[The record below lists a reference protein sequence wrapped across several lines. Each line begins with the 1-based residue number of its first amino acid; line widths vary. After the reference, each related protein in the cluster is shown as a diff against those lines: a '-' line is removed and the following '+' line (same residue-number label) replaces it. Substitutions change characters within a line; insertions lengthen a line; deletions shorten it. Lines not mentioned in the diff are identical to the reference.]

1 MKITYILGVRVTLCI
16 KKLFGYVIQT
26 VRFTNILGYIKDANW
41 YSIYQF
47 YINSSGSQNPD
58 SIFKLLINRVYF
70 RVSYYRYSIL
80 LALGLGITGCAATS
94 GLQTY
99 DLPDQGSYKTN
110 QGAELNVIQLTQDN
124 ISSIGQLPISNF
136 SGIQAL
142 FNKKPSVYRLNYG
155 DVLSIQLW
163 AYPEIT
169 PPIQD
174 TVNTRSVGYP
184 IDPNGNV
191 QLPLIGSVKI
201 AGKTLSEAHTF
212 LRNQF
217 SRYLKN
223 PDVIVRVL
231 SFEAKR
237 YYVNGQVLRSGQ
249 YTISDLPISLYTA
262 LGQAGGIDTK
272 TGDTTNIQLI
282 RNGHTYNLNTI
293 QLEKQGLSLHNLLV
307 QADDTIFVNTKQEQ
321 KLYVMGESN
330 KSQAI
335 NLRDQGMSLS
345 DVLGESEGINP
356 YSASAA
362 RIYVMRTD
370 LNTKQSTIYHLN
382 LSSLGNLALANQF
395 NMKRNDIVYID
406 ATGLTRWQ
414 RVVNQIIPFSSTL
427 YTLDQLGK

>member
-1 MKITYILGVRVTLCI
+1 M
-16 KKLFGYVIQT
+16 
-26 VRFTNILGYIKDANW
+26 N
-41 YSIYQF
+41 
-47 YINSSGSQNPD
+47 
-58 SIFKLLINRVYF
+58 
-70 RVSYYRYSIL
+70 YYRYSIL
-80 LALGLGITGCAATS
+80 LALSLSITGCAVTS

-99 DLPDQGSYKTN
+99 DLPEQGSYKTN
-110 QGAELNVIQLTQDN
+110 QGAELNVVQLTQEN
-124 ISSIGQLPISNF
+124 ISNIAQAPVNNF
-136 SGIQAL
+136 SDIRTL
-142 FNKKPSVYRLNYG
+142 FNKKQGIYRLNYG

-174 TVNTRSVGYP
+174 ATSVRTVGYP

-201 AGKTLSEAHTF
+201 AGKTLAEAHTF
-212 LRNQF
+212 LRSQF
-217 SRYLKN
+217 SKYLKN

-237 YYVNGQVLRSGQ
+237 YYVNGQVLKSGQ
-249 YTISDLPISLYTA
+249 YTINDLPISLYTA

-282 RNGHTYNLNTI
+282 RNGQTYNLNTI
-293 QLEKQGLSLHNLLV
+293 QLEKQGLSLHNLLI
-307 QADDTIFVNTKQEQ
+307 QPDDTIFVNTKQDQ
-321 KLYVMGESN
+321 KLYVMGESS

-335 NLRDQGMSLS
+335 SLRDQGMSLS

-370 LNTKQSTIYHLN
+370 LKSKQSTIYHLN

-395 NMKRNDIVYID
+395 DMKKNDIVYID

-414 RVVNQIIPFSSTL
+414 RVMNQIVPFSSAL
-427 YTLDQLGK
+427 YSFDQLGK